1 MQIEKSGFRN
11 RDTRDNAPP
20 KDKYPP
26 APQDLE
32 DNEPREISNNCRH
45 MSKRRNMSDG
55 SGKIARKASHRRKR
69 KFKSYSENPSIRH
82 SSHTESGQ
90 SRDNRNQQS
99 SYRNSFST
107 KRSGPTG
114 SQSRDRIERKGGRN
128 NGPLRSSIVRSN
140 RDMKELDTQHRSNF
154 ESKFKFALYDE
165 LRRKTINEKD
175 IPEPKDLIMFLA
187 VHKGVH
193 LQKVPRV
200 LQERAQQ
207 RVQVTEPPSSQSNET
222 PVPQTVVT
230 PLSEVKEKAVIG
242 IPADAKFQEACGA
255 EETLK
260 SNTSGDLLSKKSVRR
275 SKKKV
280 EDVLKVVL
288 AMDREAMLLNLR
300 EQHLSSKG
308 LKCFLVQ
315 RLVKALCVENVVT
328 SQAKR
333 TVGSC
338 GVGGSRCR

>member
-1 MQIEKSGFRN
+1 VRLTL
-11 RDTRDNAPP
+11 RV
-20 KDKYPP
+20 
-26 APQDLE
+26 LV
-32 DNEPREISNNCRH
+32 CVC
-45 MSKRRNMSDG
+45 
-55 SGKIARKASHRRKR
+55 
-69 KFKSYSENPSIRH
+69 
-82 SSHTESGQ
+82 ESWQ
-90 SRDNRNQQS
+90 R
-99 SYRNSFST
+99 
-107 KRSGPTG
+107 
-114 SQSRDRIERKGGRN
+114 
-128 NGPLRSSIVRSN
+128 
-140 RDMKELDTQHRSNF
+140 
-154 ESKFKFALYDE
+154 
-165 LRRKTINEKD
+165 
-175 IPEPKDLIMFLA
+175 A
-187 VHKGVH
+187 VHIQFVFFTGTSSSFCVSQTFH
-193 LQKVPRV
+193 L
-200 LQERAQQ
+200 LMFA
-207 RVQVTEPPSSQSNET
+207 
-222 PVPQTVVT
+222 VT